1 MIWSGRAV
9 SEDILLSTFTEAKFT
24 VCEELWSVWVG
35 RQAKRLLRAC
45 SCEQLHCRYRQISDA
60 PSRIEGKS
68 LVPSHY
74 PRGRVPITQFF
85 CKTSYC
91 HAQKVGCKTTKFGRM
106 IYQSQIMNTR
116 GSLKYSF
123 KGSVTLHTPAPGL
136 YISFSDIFASWR
148 FGLTWRR
155 LTGCCRRWPCCPF
168 GSL

>member
-1 MIWSGRAV
+1 MIWFGRAV

-45 SCEQLHCRYRQISDA
+45 SCEQLQCRYRQISDA

-85 CKTSYC
+85 AKHPIATHRKLGVKLQSLAGWSIRFRSWIHVVHSNIRSKEAWLCTHQHPACTSRSR
-91 HAQKVGCKTTKFGRM
+91 TF
-106 IYQSQIMNTR
+106 SQ
-116 GSLKYSF
+116 
-123 KGSVTLHTPAPGL
+123 VDGL
-136 YISFSDIFASWR
+136 ASPEE
-148 FGLTWRR
+148 G
-155 LTGCCRRWPCCPF
+155 
-168 GSL
+168 